1 MAINKDV
8 ICKDCEGRGGPADAF
23 ITCKECDGSGV
34 KVMVGL
40 PKHIPT
46 FVCFGLFLWFSVE
59 CMDMRTVVGLH
70 RTRPLAVSGM
80 LLRCVLLIGVVH
92 LC

>member
-34 KVMVGL
+34 KVMVSLAEFTPACRLETKKSNACSITFLGL
-40 PKHIPT
+40 PGCI
-46 FVCFGLFLWFSVE
+46 
-59 CMDMRTVVGLH
+59 
-70 RTRPLAVSGM
+70 LAA
-80 LLRCVLLIGVVH
+80 
-92 LC
+92 